1 MNRTIF
7 ASLAGLLAACLIGY
21 LAYSKQ
27 LAGGEGTDLGVP
39 MVDVAVPE
47 LGPEEQKGEV
57 AFMTFCAE
65 CHGKNA
71 GGRDGYGPPL
81 VHTIYEPSH
90 HADISFLYAPKVGVR
105 AHHWPF
111 GNMPSVPG
119 ISDDDTALVLKYVRA
134 LQAANGIE

>member
-47 LGPEEQKGEV
+47 LGVEEQKGEV

-81 VHTIYEPSH
+81 VHAIYEPSH
-90 HADISFLYAPKVGVR
+90 HADISFYRAVQNGVR

-111 GNMPSVPG
+111 GDMPPVQG
-119 ISDDDTALVLKYVRA
+119 IT
-134 LQAANGIE
+134 QAEVGEIITYIREIQRSNGIF